1 VPETQWLDRLSVAVM
16 VVLAA
21 LLVQGLAGHN
31 FGRWHYYLGAALATN
46 VLAIARMR
54 EDDPAEGEQANG

>member
-1 VPETQWLDRLSVAVM
+1 
-16 VVLAA
+16 VLAA

-46 VLAIARMR
+46 VLVIATSHEEEMAQ
-54 EDDPAEGEQANG
+54 EEQARG